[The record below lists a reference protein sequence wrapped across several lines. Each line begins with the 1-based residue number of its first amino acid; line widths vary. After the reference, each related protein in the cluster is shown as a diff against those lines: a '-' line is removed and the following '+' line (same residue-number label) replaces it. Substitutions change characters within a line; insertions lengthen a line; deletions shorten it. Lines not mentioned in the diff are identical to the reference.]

1 MDAAL
6 SHPASQCAKL
16 VRLNPQSERGIPVTD
31 ASIIGVDLAK
41 NVFQPHGAAADGS
54 VVFRKKLSRLQFQ
67 RFMAD
72 QPRCLIA
79 MEACGGAHHWAR
91 EMERLGHDVRLIA
104 PRYVKPF
111 IKRQKNDAADAEAIV
126 EAALRPTM
134 RYVEP
139 KTGDQQARALVFRTR
154 EQFVRQRTEAVN
166 ALRSYL
172 YEFGN
177 VAPQG
182 IGYISR
188 LAEVVDDPLSNLPPL
203 AREICRELLGQ
214 IAHLTARIDVLKKRI
229 DAIAR
234 EGKVSRRLQT
244 MPGVGPLS
252 ALAVE
257 TFAPPME
264 QFKRGR
270 DYAAWLGLVP
280 RQASTGGKQK
290 LGKASKMG
298 QRDIRRLLVTGAMA
312 VIRWALRR
320 GAPRNPW
327 LMRMLERKPPM
338 VAAFALANKM
348 ARGIWAMITR
358 GEDYRGPAP
367 ESAA

>member
-1 MDAAL
+1 M
-6 SHPASQCAKL
+6 K
-16 VRLNPQSERGIPVTD
+16 D

-41 NVFQPHGAAADGS
+41 NVFQLHGAAADGA

-67 RFMAD
+67 RFMSD
-72 QPRCLIA
+72 HPRCLVA

-91 EMERLGHDVRLIA
+91 EMARIGHGVRLIA

-111 IKRQKNDAADAEAIV
+111 IKWQKNDAADAEAIV

-134 RYVEP
+134 RTVEP

-154 EQFVRQRTEAVN
+154 EQFVKQRTEAIN
-166 ALRSYL
+166 ALRSHL
-172 YEFGN
+172 YEFGY

-182 IGYISR
+182 IGHLSR
-188 LAEVVDDPLSNLPPL
+188 LGDVVEGPASDLPPL
-203 AREICRELLGQ
+203 ARELCRELLGQ
-214 IAHLTARIDVLKKRI
+214 IAHLTARINVLKKRI
-229 DAIAR
+229 DEIAR
-234 EGKVSRRLQT
+234 EGNISRRLQT
-244 MPGVGPLS
+244 MPGVGPIS

-257 TFAPPME
+257 TFAPPMA

-270 DYAAWLGLVP
+270 DFAAWLGLVP
-280 RQASTGGKQK
+280 RQASTGGKQR
-290 LGKASKMG
+290 LGKSSKMG
-298 QRDIRRLLVTGAMA
+298 QREIRRLLVTGAMA

-348 ARGIWAMITR
+348 ARGIWAMMTR
-358 GEDYRGPAP
+358 GEDYCGPAL

>member
-1 MDAAL
+1 M
-6 SHPASQCAKL
+6 Q
-16 VRLNPQSERGIPVTD
+16 EI
-31 ASIIGVDLAK
+31 SIIGVDLAK
-41 NVFQPHGAAADGS
+41 NVFQLHGAAADGS
-54 VVFRKKLSRLQFQ
+54 VLFHKKLTRPQFQ
-67 RFMAD
+67 RFMAEHP
-72 QPRCLIA
+72 QCLVV

-91 EMERLGHDVRLIA
+91 ELEGAGHAVKLIA

-139 KTGDQQARALVFRTR
+139 KTGEQQARSILFRTR
-154 EQFVRQRTEAVN
+154 EQFVKQRTEAIN
-166 ALRSYL
+166 ALRSHL
-172 YEFGN
+172 YEFGYI
-177 VAPQG
+177 APEG
-182 IGYISR
+182 IGYLTR
-188 LAEVVDDPLSNLPPL
+188 LGTVPEDPNSDLPPL
-203 AREICRELLGQ
+203 AREICRELLDQ
-214 IAHLTARIDVLKKRI
+214 IVDLTGRINAMKKRI

-234 EGKVSRRLQT
+234 EGETSRHLQT
-244 MPGVGPLS
+244 MPGVGPIS

-270 DYAAWLGLVP
+270 DFAAWLGLVP
-280 RQASTGGKQK
+280 RQASTGGKQN
-290 LGKASKMG
+290 LGKTSKMG

-327 LMRMLERKPPM
+327 LARLLERKPPM

-348 ARGIWAMITR
+348 ARGIWAMMLR
-358 GEDYRGPAP
+358 GEDYRGP
-367 ESAA
+367 EIGSAA

>member
-1 MDAAL
+1 
-6 SHPASQCAKL
+6 
-16 VRLNPQSERGIPVTD
+16 
-31 ASIIGVDLAK
+31 
-41 NVFQPHGAAADGS
+41 
-54 VVFRKKLSRLQFQ
+54 
-67 RFMAD
+67 
-72 QPRCLIA
+72 

-91 EMERLGHDVRLIA
+91 EMQRVGHEVRLIA

-154 EQFVRQRTEAVN
+154 EQFVKQRTEAVN
-166 ALRSYL
+166 ALRSHL
-172 YEFGN
+172 YEFGYI
-177 VAPQG
+177 APEG
-182 IGYISR
+182 IGYLPRIK
-188 LAEVVDDPLSNLPPL
+188 AVVEDLNANLPLL
-203 AREICRELLGQ
+203 AREICRELVDQ
-214 IAHLTARIDVLKKRI
+214 VAQLTTRIHALKKRI
-229 DAIAR
+229 DALTR
-234 EGKVSRRLQT
+234 EGETSRRLQT
-244 MPGVGPLS
+244 MPGVGPIS

-257 TFAPPME
+257 TFAPSME

-270 DYAAWLGLVP
+270 DFAAWIGLVP
-280 RQASTGGKQK
+280 RQASTGGKQR
-290 LGKASKMG
+290 LGKTSKMG

-327 LMRMLERKPPM
+327 LMRMLQRKPPM

-348 ARGIWAMITR
+348 ARGIWAMMTR
-358 GEDYRGPAP
+358 GEDYRGPVL

>member
-1 MDAAL
+1 L
-6 SHPASQCAKL
+6 S
-16 VRLNPQSERGIPVTD
+16 
-31 ASIIGVDLAK
+31 VDLAK
-41 NVFQPHGAAADGS
+41 NVFQLHGAAADGTIL
-54 VVFRKKLSRLQFQ
+54 FRKKLSRPQFQ

-72 QPRCLIA
+72 QAPCLVA
-79 MEACGGAHHWAR
+79 MEACGGAHHCAR
-91 EMERLGHDVRLIA
+91 ELERVGHEVKLIA

-139 KTGDQQARALVFRTR
+139 KTGDQQARSILFRTR
-154 EQFVRQRTEAVN
+154 EQFVKQRTEAVN
-166 ALRSYL
+166 ALRSHL
-172 YEFGN
+172 YEFGF
-177 VAPQG
+177 VAPEG
-182 IGYISR
+182 IGYLPR
-188 LAEVVDDPLSNLPPL
+188 LGAVLEDSNSDLPPL
-203 AREICRELLGQ
+203 AREICGELLDQ
-214 IAHLTARIDVLKKRI
+214 VANLSSRINAMKKRI
-229 DAIAR
+229 DAIAK
-234 EGKVSRRLQT
+234 EGETSRRLQT
-244 MPGVGPLS
+244 MPGVGPIS

-270 DYAAWLGLVP
+270 DFAAWLGLVP
-280 RQASTGGKQK
+280 RQASTGGKQR

-320 GAPRNPW
+320 GAPGNPW
-327 LMRMLERKPPM
+327 LARLLERKPPM

-348 ARGIWAMITR
+348 ARGIWAMLKR
-358 GEDYRGPAP
+358 REDYRGPSI